1 MKNRH
6 GKWVKLPLPST
17 KKASPSVSS
26 RDREDTREVEQSS
39 DVASLRE
46 AVSSLQR
53 ARVAL
58 GQEKAD
64 AEARAA
70 AAELQVEELVAKD
83 TREVEQSSDVASL
96 REAVASLQR
105 ARVAL
110 GQEKADA
117 EARAAAAERQVE
129 ELVAKMEMETGR
141 ADAAE
146 ARGRQLE
153 AQVAE
158 QRAGAHWSVDVLKQ
172 NIETIEM
179 ETGRADA
186 AEARGRELEAA
197 IYNYVQR
204 QH

>member
-1 MKNRH
+1 M
-6 GKWVKLPLPST
+6 PLPST

-26 RDREDTREVEQSS
+26 RDRE
-39 DVASLRE
+39 
-46 AVSSLQR
+46 
-53 ARVAL
+53 
-58 GQEKAD
+58 
-64 AEARAA
+64 
-70 AAELQVEELVAKD
+70 D

-158 QRAGAHWSVDVLKQ
+158 QQAGAHWSLELLKQ
-172 NIETIEM
+172 HGEQIEM
-179 ETGRADA
+179 EKGRADA
-186 AEARGRELEAA
+186 AEVRGRELEAA
-197 IYNYVQR
+197 VYNYVQR